1 MIDSVVLFV
10 LLTVDSYRTRC
21 RVLTNL
27 SRKYTKIAGGVTV
40 CTVWYYCIREMEE
53 HKMQSIDAAAAKI
66 TQNYISK
73 GRQSYFYD
81 EQTSQTSWFLPP
93 ADIESLVRS
102 LK

>member
-1 MIDSVVLFV
+1 
-10 LLTVDSYRTRC
+10 
-21 RVLTNL
+21 
-27 SRKYTKIAGGVTV
+27 
-40 CTVWYYCIREMEE
+40 MEE